1 MGTKKSF
8 RPTEEEQAAYEV
20 ATALRTNQRLAD
32 LAEKRYH
39 DAIISAKDEAGWTF
53 REIGEVLEQA
63 PSWVYKLY
71 HRRRYAR
78 GGRNAYPKGP
88 PKSAQKSHSRT

>member
-1 MGTKKSF
+1 MGTEKNF
-8 RPTEEEQAAYEV
+8 GPTEEKQASYEV

-39 DAIISAKDEAGWTF
+39 NAIISAKDESGWTF
-53 REIGEVLEQA
+53 REIGEALGVA

-71 HRRRYAR
+71 HRRKYAT
-78 GGRNAYPKGP
+78 GGRKAYPKGP
-88 PKSAQKSHSRT
+88 PRSVS